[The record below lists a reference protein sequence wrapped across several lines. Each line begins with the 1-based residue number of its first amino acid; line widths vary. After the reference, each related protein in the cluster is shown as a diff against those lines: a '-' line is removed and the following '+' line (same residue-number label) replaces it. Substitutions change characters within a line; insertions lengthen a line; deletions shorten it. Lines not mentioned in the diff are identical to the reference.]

1 MTGRLVDIFETYQR
15 KTRDPAT
22 VALAV
27 VPLVLVYGLGLL
39 HATERARSGVDLVSD
54 QLLMRFPTV
63 TYVGIQLGIAVLL
76 VVFALFRRQDPIGLH
91 VRWAAPSVAE
101 AWLWGLA
108 LGTIVLFTLD
118 EAMLLGPDD
127 IPPGLIELVD
137 RIVLSAGAGLHEEL
151 VFRLLLVP
159 GLAIAFERLVG
170 LSRTAA
176 IVGAAL
182 VSSALFAGAH
192 HLAGEPFD
200 GWVFAFRAVAGIV
213 FAALFLWRGFAVTA
227 WAHAA
232 YDFHALRF

>member
-1 MTGRLVDIFETYQR
+1 MTGRLVDLVETYQR

-39 HATERARSGVDLVSD
+39 HASGHARSGVDLVSD
-54 QLLMRFPTV
+54 QLLARFPTV

-76 VVFALFRRQDPIGLH
+76 VVFALFRRQEAVGAH

-101 AWLWGLA
+101 ACLWGLG
-108 LGTIVLFTLD
+108 LGAIVLFIMD
-118 EAMLLGPDD
+118 EATLLGP
-127 IPPGLIELVD
+127 IVVPGELVD
-137 RIVLSAGAGLHEEL
+137 RLVLSAGAGLHEEL
-151 VFRLLLVP
+151 VFRLVLIPV
-159 GLAIAFERLVG
+159 LALAFERLVG
-170 LSRTAA
+170 LSRAAA
-176 IVGAAL
+176 IVGAAI
-182 VSSALFAGAH
+182 VSSLCFAGAH

-200 GWVFAFRAVAGIV
+200 GFVFAFRTIAGGV
-213 FAALFLWRGFAVTA
+213 FAALFLWRGFAVSA